1 MADEP
6 RAVAR
11 ADVAGA
17 LKSAAVAALLAF
29 GLFLPLIGFK
39 TEQSISNELVLE
51 MRWPLLLTF
60 VAIVAAA
67 HLFGSLVVTPWRAR
81 RALHPAAPDVRRR
94 RFTIARRIVLIALAA
109 VAAIATEN

>member
-6 RAVAR
+6 RAVAAR

-81 RALHPAAPDVRRR
+81 RALHPVTPGVRLR
-94 RFTIARRIVLIALAA
+94 RFTI
-109 VAAIATEN
+109 NP